1 MVYGILDSGLLAVVT
16 PAGAEVE
23 IGMVSPDGNM
33 FSVVDTDTSDGQI
46 YLMIGIKKHS

>member
-1 MVYGILDSGLLAVVT
+1 MVYRIFESGLLAVVT
-16 PAGAEVE
+16 PAGTELEV
-23 IGMVSPDGNM
+23 GMVSPDGNM